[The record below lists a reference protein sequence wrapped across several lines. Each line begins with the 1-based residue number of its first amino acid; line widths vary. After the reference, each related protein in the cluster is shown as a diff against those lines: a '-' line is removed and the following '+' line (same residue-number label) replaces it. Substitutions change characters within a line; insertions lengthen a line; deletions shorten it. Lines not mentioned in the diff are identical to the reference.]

1 VGQAGYGTYTVTVN
15 NSGCIST
22 QTFDIVP
29 STQEWDI
36 TFDGTTML
44 CPDQT
49 GTLTAIVNNNTE
61 NSPVTYT
68 FTLPDTS
75 EVVSTTN
82 SLPISEIGIYTVEV
96 DILGCTSTQTFEV
109 MASDVVWDVTFN
121 GTSMLCPDE
130 TGTLTATVNN
140 NTENLPVM
148 YTFTLPDTSEV
159 VSTTNSL
166 PISEIGIYTVEVDIL
181 GCTSTQTFEV
191 MASDVVWDVTFNGS
205 ATLCP
210 DETGALTAIVNN
222 NTQNSPVTY
231 TFTLPDGSEVVSTNN
246 VLTITDTGVYSVVV
260 DILGCDSN
268 PVTFTVNQSVA
279 DWQIQFTGT
288 PYVICEGESTTL
300 AFTATNFDIDDA
312 NASYSWSGPN
322 GLTGQG
328 KTFTT
333 NQLGTYTL
341 SVNVLGCISTFN
353 VEVTANDLAI
363 AIDFTQGCENN
374 LYRLVALPLDDSFDV
389 LTSTFVWT
397 GPNVVSTD
405 MTNAIVLG
413 ANGDYTVTVTNAEG
427 CSASETITVN
437 NISCIIQKGIS
448 PNNDTLNDFFDLSA
462 LNVKELFIYNRY
474 GTEVYKF
481 RNYTNQWG
489 GQSNSGE
496 ELPDG
501 TYFYIIHTVEGENIS
516 GWIFINR

>member
-1 VGQAGYGTYTVTVN
+1 MEICPEETTIITVIPTDNNFDITAVTYQWTFNTGVITTATTNTLEIVGQAGYGTYTVTVN
-15 NSGCIST
+15 NSGCT
-22 QTFDIVP
+22 TMQTFDITA
-29 STQEWDI
+29 STDEWDI
-36 TFDGTTML
+36 TFNGTSML
-44 CPDQT
+44 CPDET
-49 GTLTAIVNNNTE
+49 GTLTATVTNNTE

-109 MASDVVWDVTFN
+109 F
-121 GTSMLCPDE
+121 
-130 TGTLTATVNN
+130 
-140 NTENLPVM
+140 
-148 YTFTLPDTSEV
+148 
-159 VSTTNSL
+159 
-166 PISEIGIYTVEVDIL
+166 
-181 GCTSTQTFEV
+181 
-191 MASDVVWDVTFNGS
+191 ASDVVWDVTFNGS

-210 DETGALTAIVNN
+210 DESGTLTATVNN
-222 NTQNSPVTY
+222 NTQNLPVTY
-231 TFTLPDGSEVVSTNN
+231 TFTLPNASQIVSANN
-246 VLTITDTGVYSVVV
+246 VLPITDTGVYTVVV
-260 DILGCDSN
+260 SILGCESN

-300 AFTATNFDIDDA
+300 AFTATNFDIDA
-312 NASYSWSGPN
+312 TNVSYSWSGPN

-341 SVNVLGCISTFN
+341 SVNILGCISIFN
-353 VEVTANDLAI
+353 VDVVANDLAI

-481 RNYTNQWG
+481 RNYTNQWY
-489 GQSNSGE
+489 GQSNTGD